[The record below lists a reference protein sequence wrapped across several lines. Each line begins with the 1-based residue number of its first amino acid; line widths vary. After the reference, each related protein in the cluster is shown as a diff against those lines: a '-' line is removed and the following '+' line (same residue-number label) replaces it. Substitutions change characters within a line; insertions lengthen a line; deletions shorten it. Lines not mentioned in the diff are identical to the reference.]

1 MASALD
7 GKMSASKSLA
17 GNLRAL
23 TNSLKHVSEASK
35 ELGSM
40 DGFKNVLQGIAD
52 GLDAIDDKKVE
63 KLAKYAEAMSQL
75 KAAGVKVSSKS
86 KVAEVMDAAKD
97 MSTTNAEHR
106 RPRDYGSDT
115 QGGGG
120 ATRRDKSYRFK
131 ALSEGQ
137 REFLAWD
144 YVRPD
149 EEDTRGPNDIIGH
162 RSIGNKSG
170 EYRGHEPI
178 RKSDLASNP
187 EWLANYQRYVQA
199 VKDNVATTGTD
210 RTWEVDEYN
219 SKLEGVKE
227 TAEEAKAKVDETLSE
242 PPAKVSVDTSELEKV
257 VEAAKEAKEKVD
269 GLLTPDRSTLPAT
282 DITERPKWIARR
294 FEPQQHFRR
303 RDYDTQPDPNDPDYQ
318 KFLDAVRAK
327 AKPDLT
333 GRKVYRVRSV
343 SRSARAVHNLAQ
355 SLPDNH
361 DDAKGSVFD
370 PKAVSSFSVLQ
381 SSVNAA
387 VTSMKNFGNS
397 VVQVTAKAK
406 GLSMLHS
413 FADNGLRPV
422 KALTDGMKGLA
433 TAINTVVHSSAG
445 LMVIAGVLRTIGKVV
460 NGVRGVISGVLGM
473 GLKLVRGAISGV
485 ISVVKGLISGLVS
498 LAKSIVSSV
507 VGALKSLGSAA
518 VDAGKK
524 LGSLALKGIQAFGR
538 MALSPFQGFVDTVRD
553 AASAVQGFFQRF
565 ARMALLR
572 AFRQLI
578 NSIGSNLK
586 EGIDNLYKFSKAT
599 SLAFTGQ
606 FAKSLNAGATSLTYF
621 KNSIAAAA
629 SPLINML
636 VPYLQA
642 AVSWVVSLLNVLNQ
656 LFAALSGSKVFTSAS
671 VALDKYKTSASGA
684 GSATKGLLADWDEL
698 NIIQS
703 KNSGGGGGGGAA
715 IGEMFEEKAIDT
727 KVSQFAQSLKDAFEK
742 GDFKEVGR
750 VLGRKLNEIMD
761 GIEWGEWGSKL
772 GKWIQHGIDI
782 AYGFLQIANF
792 KDYGAK
798 LATFINKCIDEIDAE
813 DLGHVLAGVV
823 TAGWDLAIGF
833 LGNLEYGK
841 LGEKISGALKSA
853 FSTLSDWFSKN
864 DRATVASKVK
874 EVIMSFFQGD
884 ESGEGFDFKGVWS
897 SLFELFANALSTATG
912 LATGVIDGLATV
924 LFGEDFVQK
933 VKDTGG
939 KSIIDGIVQYFQ
951 SGDGDFATLV
961 DTIQKKLIDPIDD
974 AFEKT
979 FGVRPV
985 GSFLLNIKILVMP
998 WANALKGFIK
1008 GLLEGL
1014 GVDIDTNVGK
1024 DKEQDVES
1032 PWKKL
1037 KSWYNGD
1044 FASTLQSVFTSI
1056 GTWIGT
1062 FLKNPSEAIKTLWE
1076 NFMNWIQ
1083 NTVYPNLSEWLGE
1096 NVMPKV
1102 QDAWDS
1108 ALSFIIEKCNN
1119 LLTVLNDIHNK
1130 SKITAFIN
1138 LVTGTTNTSAHID
1151 QDENG
1156 GISINGGGRV
1166 LDLNNPIGQ
1175 ARNAWNGVAES
1186 AANWAG
1192 PKVDS
1197 LVQGFANTIDL
1208 FTGKKKMAAGGFP
1221 DVGEMFIAREAGPE
1235 LVGRI
1240 GNRNAVVNN
1249 EQIVSGITAGVR
1261 SANEAEVSLLRQ
1273 QNDLLRQLITKESS
1287 VVLTPSAQLGRVNAK
1302 SAQMYQRALGV

>member
-1 MASALD
+1 
-7 GKMSASKSLA
+7 
-17 GNLRAL
+17 
-23 TNSLKHVSEASK
+23 
-35 ELGSM
+35 M
-40 DGFKNVLQGIAD
+40 DGFKNALQGISN
-52 GLDAIDDKKVE
+52 GLDSIDDKKIE
-63 KLAKYAEAMSQL
+63 KLAKYAGAISQL
-75 KAAGVKVSSKS
+75 KAAGVNVSSKT

-97 MSTTNAEHR
+97 VSPTNAAHR
-106 RPRDYGSDT
+106 RPRDYGSDE

-131 ALSEGQ
+131 ALAEGQ

-149 EEDTRGPNDIIGH
+149 EEDTRGPNDVIGH

-170 EYRGHEPI
+170 VYHGHEPI
-178 RKSDLASNP
+178 LKSDLDANP
-187 EWLANYQRYVQA
+187 AWLADYQKYVQA
-199 VKDNVATTGTD
+199 VKDNAATTGAN
-210 RTWEVDEYN
+210 RTWEIDEYN
-219 SKLEGVKE
+219 AELEGVKE

-257 VEAAKEAKEKVD
+257 VEAAQEAKAKLDEALAPD
-269 GLLTPDRSTLPAT
+269 GGTAQ
-282 DITERPKWIARR
+282 
-294 FEPQQHFRR
+294 PQRHLRR
-303 RDYDTQPDPNDPDYQ
+303 RDYAVQPAPDDTVASTAQAVA
-318 KFLDAVRAK
+318 DAVQDQVK
-327 AKPDLT
+327 KSKPDQT
-333 GRKVYRVRSV
+333 GAQAVRDFGKT
-343 SRSARAVHNLAQ
+343 
-355 SLPDNH
+355 LPDNYN
-361 DDAKGSVFD
+361 DPKSSVFD

-507 VGALKSLGSAA
+507 IGALKSLGSAA

-524 LGSLALKGIQAFGR
+524 LGSLALKGIRAFGQ
-538 MALSPFQGFVDTVRD
+538 MALSPFKGFVDTVRD
-553 AASAVQGFFQRF
+553 AASAVQGFFQKF
-565 ARMALLR
+565 ARMALLK

-813 DLGHVLAGVV
+813 DLGRVLAGVV

-1273 QNDLLRQLITKESS
+1273 QNDLLRQLIAKESS